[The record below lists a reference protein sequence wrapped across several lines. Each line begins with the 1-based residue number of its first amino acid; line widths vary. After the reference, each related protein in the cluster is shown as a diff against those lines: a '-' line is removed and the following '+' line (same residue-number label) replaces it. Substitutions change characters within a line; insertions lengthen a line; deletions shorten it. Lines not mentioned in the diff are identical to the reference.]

1 MAARPRFSEDDAY
14 LFHSRKTAVVHY
26 TPFPAHLLGQLARLS
41 RLLRHAPN
49 EAEAAWLNAQID
61 ALTSEGACCP
71 PVAVRKV
78 TKARRDRPAR
88 HEQRYGRRGYG
99 PTNKSGRAKS

>member
-14 LFHSRKTAVVHY
+14 LFHSRKTAAIHY

-71 PVAVRKV
+71 PVAVRGIRPQ
-78 TKARRDRPAR
+78 RRD
-88 HEQRYGRRGYG
+88 HQRRESKYALRGYG
-99 PTNKSGRAKS
+99 PRNASGKARS

>member
-26 TPFPAHLLGQLARLS
+26 TPFPAHLLSQLARLS

-61 ALTSEGACCP
+61 ALIAQLNLRSF
-71 PVAVRKV
+71 AVLAQAM
-78 TKARRDRPAR
+78 TDEPADRPDTLDETA
-88 HEQRYGRRGYG
+88 
-99 PTNKSGRAKS
+99 

>member
-14 LFHSRKTAVVHY
+14 LFHSRKTAAIHY
-26 TPFPAHLLGQLARLS
+26 TPFPAHLLSQLARLS

-71 PVAVRKV
+71 PVAVRN
-78 TKARRDRPAR
+78 TEPIQRSTRRA
-88 HEQRYGRRGYG
+88 EVKYRRAGHG
-99 PTNKSGRAKS
+99 PRNASGRARS

>member
-26 TPFPAHLLGQLARLS
+26 TPFPAHLLSQLARLS

-49 EAEAAWLNAQID
+49 EAEAAWLSAQID
-61 ALTSEGACCP
+61 ALIAQLNLRSF
-71 PVAVRKV
+71 AVLAQAM
-78 TKARRDRPAR
+78 TDEPADRPDTLDETA
-88 HEQRYGRRGYG
+88 
-99 PTNKSGRAKS
+99 

>member
-14 LFHSRKTAVVHY
+14 LFHGRKTAAIHY

-78 TKARRDRPAR
+78 RAVRRDRPAR
-88 HEQRYGRRGYG
+88 HETKYMVRSSG
-99 PTNKSGRAKS
+99 PRNVSGKARS